1 MTQSMTGYG
10 KSEVVVNSFTVVIEI
25 KSLNSKQLDVSIKMP
40 AIYKHEELA
49 IRKLLAKKLYRGK
62 IEVFIFVEPPKDT
75 SDHTINSPAIKN
87 YHKQLLKLNN
97 DLNILKDQEIISTLM
112 KLPNAIIKNSQNL
125 DENSWTNIYLGIEK
139 AIDNIILFRKK
150 EGKELEKDI
159 LKRLTNLSVYLK
171 KIPGLANKKIHLI
184 KEKLKKKLL
193 NLNDLYDKSRFEQE
207 LLYYLEKQ
215 DINEEV
221 IRLKSHIKYFKETVS
236 IKDPKGKKLNFI
248 SQEIG
253 REINTIGSKI
263 GEANIQKI
271 VVEMK
276 NELEKIKE
284 QLLNIA

>member
-10 KSEVVVNSFTVVIEI
+10 KSEVIVNNLTVVIEI

-62 IEVFIFVEPPKDT
+62 IEVFIYVEPTKDT
-75 SDHTINSPAIKN
+75 SEHTINSPVVKN

-97 DLNILKDQEIISTLM
+97 DLNVLKDHEIISTLM
-112 KLPNAIIKNSQNL
+112 KLPNAIVKNSQNL
-125 DENSWTNIYLGIEK
+125 DEKSWTNIYLGVEK
-139 AIDNIILFRKK
+139 AIDNIILFRKT

-159 LKRLTNLSVYLK
+159 LKRLTNISIHLK
-171 KIPGLANKKIHLI
+171 KIPDLANKKIHLI
-184 KEKLKKKLL
+184 KEKFKKKLL
-193 NLNDLYDKSRFEQE
+193 DLNTIYDKSRFEQE

-221 IRLKSHIKYFKETVS
+221 VRLKSHIKYFKETVS
-236 IKDPKGKKLNFI
+236 VKGTKGKKLGFI
-248 SQEIG
+248 TQEIG

>member
-1 MTQSMTGYG
+1 MTHSMTGYG
-10 KSEVVVNSFTVVIEI
+10 KSEVVVNNLTVVIEI

-62 IEVFIFVEPPKDT
+62 IEVFIYVEPTKDT
-75 SDHTINSPAIKN
+75 SEYTINSPVVKN

-97 DLNILKDQEIISTLM
+97 DLNVLKDHEIIPTLM
-112 KLPNAIIKNSQNL
+112 KLPNAIVKNSQNL
-125 DENSWTNIYLGIEK
+125 DEKSWTNIYLGVEK
-139 AIDNIILFRKK
+139 AIDNIILFRKT

-159 LKRLTNLSVYLK
+159 LKRLTNISIHLK
-171 KIPGLANKKIHLI
+171 KIPDLANKKIHLI
-184 KEKLKKKLL
+184 KEKFKKKLL
-193 NLNDLYDKSRFEQE
+193 DLNTIYDKSRFEQE

-221 IRLKSHIKYFKETVS
+221 VRLKSHIKYFKETVS
-236 IKDPKGKKLNFI
+236 VKGTKGKKLGFI
-248 SQEIG
+248 TQEIG